1 MTGQQAVAQVAARS
15 RSFNFN
21 QILGLLWLDRTIAL
35 IAIVPVV
42 WLTYYRLEHWHFGL
56 PLFLSVAVNLLLI
69 ATMIIRRPAVR
80 VTPNPFFWVLAF
92 VATYWPVMI
101 LTLVQQGRPVAAQW
115 TTDGLAL
122 IGFAITV
129 WARLSLGRNIGFV
142 PAQRKLVTTGAY
154 GYMRHPIYTG
164 VLFLYAAFALR
175 AYSSRNVL
183 LFVLGVLWFI
193 PIKSLVEESFLRQD
207 PEYAAYMRKVRARWI
222 PFLL

>member
-1 MTGQQAVAQVAARS
+1 MTAQQTVVPLAAQP
-15 RSFNFN
+15 RSFSFN
-21 QILGLLWLDRTIAL
+21 QVLGLLWLDRTIAL
-35 IAIVPVV
+35 VAIVPVV

-56 PLFLSVAVNLLLI
+56 PLLWSVAAHLRLN
-69 ATMIIRRPAVR
+69 ATMIIRRPPVR

-115 TTDGLAL
+115 ITDGLAL

-142 PAQRKLVTTGAY
+142 PAQRRLVTTGAY

-183 LFVLGVLWFI
+183 LFAFGVFWFI

-207 PEYAAYMRKVRARWI
+207 LEYTAYMERVPARWI

>member
-1 MTGQQAVAQVAARS
+1 MTGEQAVAQVAAEP

-21 QILGLLWLDRTIAL
+21 RVLGLPWLDRTIAL
-35 IAIVPVV
+35 IAIVPIV
-42 WLTYYRLEHWHFGL
+42 WLTYYRLEHWHLGF
-56 PLFLSVAVNLLLI
+56 PLLLSVAANLLLI
-69 ATMIIRRPAVR
+69 ATMIIRRPPVR
-80 VTPNPFFWVLAF
+80 ITPNPFYWLLAF
-92 VATYWPVMI
+92 VATYWGVMVLSLI
-101 LTLVQQGRPVAAQW
+101 QQGRPVAAQW
-115 TTDGLAL
+115 VTDGLAL

-142 PAQRKLVTTGAY
+142 PAQRKLVSTGAY

-164 VLFLYAAFALR
+164 GLFLYAAFALR

-183 LFVLGVLWFI
+183 LFALGVFWFV

-207 PEYAAYMRKVRARWI
+207 PEYAAYMRRVRARWI

>member
-1 MTGQQAVAQVAARS
+1 MTAHQAVTQVATHTRLS
-15 RSFNFN
+15 SLN
-21 QILGLLWLDRTIAL
+21 QVLALPWLDRAIAL

-42 WLTYYRLEHWHFGL
+42 WLTYYRLENWHFGL
-56 PLFLSVAVNLLLI
+56 PLLLSVAANLLLI
-69 ATMIIRRPAVR
+69 ATMIIRRPPVR

-115 TTDGLAL
+115 ITDGLAL

-154 GYMRHPIYTG
+154 GHMRHPIYTG

-183 LFVLGVLWFI
+183 LFALGVFWFI
-193 PIKSLVEESFLRQD
+193 PIKSLVEESLLRQD
-207 PEYAAYMRKVRARWI
+207 LEYAAYMERVPARWI

>member
-1 MTGQQAVAQVAARS
+1 MTGQQAVAEVAAER

-21 QILGLLWLDRTIAL
+21 RVLGLPWLDRTIAL
-35 IAIVPVV
+35 IAIVPIV
-42 WLTYYRLEHWHFGL
+42 WLTYYRLEHWHLGL
-56 PLFLSVAVNLLLI
+56 PLILSAAVNLLLI
-69 ATMIIRRPAVR
+69 GTMIIRRPPVR

-101 LTLVQQGRPVAAQW
+101 LTLVQQGRPMAAKW
-115 TTDGLAL
+115 VTDGLAI

-142 PAQRKLVTTGAY
+142 PAQRKLVSTGAY

-175 AYSSRNVL
+175 AYNSRNVL
-183 LFVLGVLWFI
+183 LFALGVFWFI
-193 PIKSLVEESFLRQD
+193 PVKSLVEESFLRQD
-207 PEYAAYMRKVRARWI
+207 PEYAAYMRRVRARWI
-222 PFLL
+222 PFVV